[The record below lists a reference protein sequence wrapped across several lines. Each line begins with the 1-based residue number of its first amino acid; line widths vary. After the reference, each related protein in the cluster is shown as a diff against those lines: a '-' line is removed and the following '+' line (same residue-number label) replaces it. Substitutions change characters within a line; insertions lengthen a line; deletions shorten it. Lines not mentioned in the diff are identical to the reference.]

1 MMRIFRIYFNDEEN
15 DDDLGT
21 EEGEDITDALLT
33 VAGSEDVIDTGD
45 DGVDIGD
52 VTAVFQ
58 SN

>member
-1 MMRIFRIYFNDEEN
+1 MRILRIYFNDEEN

-33 VAGSEDVIDTGD
+33 VTSSEDVIDTGD

-52 VTAVFQ
+52 VAAVFQ

>member
-1 MMRIFRIYFNDEEN
+1 MMILRLYFNDEEN

>member
-1 MMRIFRIYFNDEEN
+1 MRILRIYFNDEEN

>member
-1 MMRIFRIYFNDEEN
+1 MRILRIYFNDEEN
-15 DDDLGT
+15 DGDLGT

-33 VAGSEDVIDTGD
+33 VAGSQDVIDTGD

>member
-1 MMRIFRIYFNDEEN
+1 MRILRLYFNYEEN

-33 VAGSEDVIDTGD
+33 VTSSEDVIDTGD

>member
-1 MMRIFRIYFNDEEN
+1 MRILRIYFNDEEN

-52 VTAVFQ
+52 VAAVVQ

>member
-1 MMRIFRIYFNDEEN
+1 MLLRIYFNDEEN

-45 DGVDIGD
+45 DGVDISD
-52 VTAVFQ
+52 VAAVFQ